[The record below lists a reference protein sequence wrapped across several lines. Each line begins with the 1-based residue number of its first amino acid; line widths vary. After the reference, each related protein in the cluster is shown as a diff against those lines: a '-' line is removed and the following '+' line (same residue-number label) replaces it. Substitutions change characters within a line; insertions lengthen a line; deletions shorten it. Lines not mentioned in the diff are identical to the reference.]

1 MLELLADEWEELES
15 LKLELEIADMMD
27 EMMQEEF

>member
-1 MLELLADEWEELES
+1 MLEWLADEWEELEN

-27 EMMQEEF
+27 KMMQEEF